1 MFRPVQRME
10 QMCLWEKRA
19 RLEGNSD
26 IRERIV
32 DLGMAAIQGTG
43 AGINLDEEKGLV
55 VKRMNAGYST
65 DILFKRLDLR
75 VKKL

>member
-1 MFRPVQRME
+1 MINQ
-10 QMCLWEKRA
+10 
-19 RLEGNSD
+19 
-26 IRERIV
+26 

-65 DILFKRLDLR
+65 DILIKRLDLR
-75 VKKL
+75 VKKLAVTVEERLGKPEFS